1 MSDERILTVI
11 PDANVLVHGR
21 ALSELPWAELRRPTI
36 EVLFVPPVIRE
47 LDKLKNQ
54 SGRPNKIARQLSSD
68 VRALLTAPGR
78 RAEIRKSAPAVTK
91 GVELRAITTSLRDA
105 LKLDHADQA
114 LINYALLLEAD
125 GQDVLLLTDDTICG
139 TTALEVGLPTL
150 LLPGHWLRDP
160 EPDEGSKE
168 NAKLKA
174 EIKRLTGA
182 EPKVVLGFRDNAG
195 EPLAKL
201 DATITRWPALSESE
215 INALMDEVQQ
225 HCPPATSF
233 ESLAPRA
240 TNQILGSATA
250 GSRSTHQAALLRAA
264 FQTRSVYEPATDA
277 EIERYKT
284 TAYPGWFDSI
294 RATLGTLQDKLEA
307 RTQWPT
313 VLAIASNKGTRP
325 ATDVLLRIRAQGAFV
340 IFDVEA
346 NRGDEN
352 DEEDADRKAHA
363 PEHLELP
370 LPPGPPRG
378 RVKTIDHFDR
388 FDPYRNF
395 SGGAH
400 ATGIRSAL
408 LDITRFTPPP
418 PRRLDVFYRRTGKSD
433 WVNFME
439 LECASWRHNQEDVA
453 FLLKARPSRP
463 SDVSGA
469 IELSVHANNTSDPP
483 LARLPVSISFVEGST
498 IREGLALVE
507 QLGRAARLDPTVA
520 V

>member
-21 ALSELPWAELRRPTI
+21 ALSELPWAELGRPTI

-47 LDKLKNQ
+47 LDKLQNQ

-68 VRALLTAPGR
+68 VRALLTAPGCC
-78 RAEIRKSAPAVTK
+78 AEIRKSGPAVTK
-91 GVELRAITTSLRDA
+91 GVELRPITTSLREA

-114 LINYALLLEAD
+114 LINYALHLEAD

-150 LLPGHWLRDP
+150 LLPVHWLRDP

-174 EIKRLTGA
+174 EIKRLTAA
-182 EPKVVLGFRDNAG
+182 EPTVVLGFRDNAG

-215 INALMDEVQQ
+215 INALMGEVQQ

-240 TNQILGSATA
+240 TNQILSSATA
-250 GSRSTHQAALLRAA
+250 GIRPTHAALLLAA
-264 FQTRSVYEPATDA
+264 FQTRSVYEPATEA

-284 TAYPGWFDSI
+284 TAYPVWFDSI
-294 RATLGTLQDKLEA
+294 RATLGTLHDKLEA

-340 IFDVEA
+340 IFGVKA

-378 RVKTIDHFDR
+378 RVKTVDHFG
-388 FDPYRNF
+388 PYRNF
-395 SGGAH
+395 LGGAR
-400 ATGIRSAL
+400 ATGISSAL
-408 LDITRFTPPP
+408 FDITRFTPPP
-418 PRRLDVFYRRTGKSD
+418 PRRSDVFYWRTGESD

-439 LECASWRHNQEDVA
+439 LECAFWRHNQEDIT
-453 FLLKARPSRP
+453 FLLKARPCQP

-469 IELSVHANNTSDPP
+469 IELSVHATTSDLP

-498 IREGLALVE
+498 IEEGRALVE
-507 QLGRAARLDPTVA
+507 QLGRDARAHGRL
-520 V
+520 